1 MVHPRYSAEKGLQ
14 WLFQPVT
21 GPSQAHLDDEP
32 DKVFKKHDSLY
43 GISVGAVFG
52 AGPNLRHFSDV
63 RLLDVAL
70 YKSRVD
76 ESCFGGKV
84 LHVVGFGDDVP
95 EQLSCLL
102 GSVS

>member
-1 MVHPRYSAEKGLQ
+1 MAAVSAGLW

-95 EQLSCLL
+95 EQLFCFL
-102 GSVS
+102 GSAS